1 MSNID
6 DGLAPLEGIAAIPR
20 DNGEVLFNAP
30 WEAAVFGVAVTL
42 TDQGTLEWEK
52 FRENLVKAVTAAN
65 GCEAYYESWTK
76 ALYWTILDADVL
88 PGDEID
94 ALTAELLQPHS

>member
-1 MSNID
+1 MSSVD

-20 DNGEVLFNAP
+20 DNGEVLFNEP

-76 ALYWTILDADVL
+76 ALHWTILDANVL
-88 PGDEID
+88 SADEID
-94 ALTAELLQPHS
+94 ALTAELLQPH